1 MKTTHLFL
9 LGMFLLVTACQPPS
23 LDTKE
28 SDKIKKEINAFLD
41 AWHKAAADGNHEAYI
56 NAMDT
61 DAVYIGTDATE
72 YWTRAEF
79 KTWSKPYFDKKK
91 HWKFSALRRNVYLTR
106 GGKTAWFDE
115 LLDTKMGVC
124 RGSGI
129 LQKNTGQWLIK
140 HYVLSV
146 TIPNDSLQ
154 PVIALKKDM
163 DSVMVM
169 LMRGRRG
176 D

>member
-1 MKTTHLFL
+1 MKTIHFILIGLVL
-9 LGMFLLVTACQPPS
+9 LIVSCKPVSVNTE
-23 LDTKE
+23 E
-28 SDKIKKEINAFLD
+28 SDSIKKEINLFLN
-41 AWHKAAADGNHEAYI
+41 AWHKAAATANHEAYI

-72 YWTRAEF
+72 YWTRDEF

-91 HWKFSALRRNVYLTR
+91 NWKFTALRRNVYLSR

-115 LLDTKMGVC
+115 LLDTKMGLC

-140 HYVLSV
+140 HYVLSA
-146 TIPNDSLQ
+146 TIPNDSLK

-169 LMRGRRG
+169 LLKG
-176 D
+176 DR